1 MDIIAGLPTRED
13 FENKILWSELDW
25 LIDRD
30 PHQVVIDPKYA
41 DGISFISTDKT
52 KMNRVKRLA
61 PHLLKKKNLSGNES
75 NREELRIPDE

>member
-1 MDIIAGLPTRED
+1 M
-13 FENKILWSELDW
+13 
-25 LIDRD
+25 
-30 PHQVVIDPKYA
+30 VIDPKYA

-52 KMNRVKRLA
+52 KMNRVRRLV